1 MAILHASPT
10 TTSATDDHGVGNIF
24 DSPDGKKYKWVK
36 IADAVDLLTG
46 YVLTPASTDGTEVTP
61 DITSGSSKATRGVG
75 VALGAVDVSATPY
88 CFMQIAGV
96 ATVFTDGDVV
106 AGDAVVAD
114 SAADGRADT
123 MADGEEEQ
131 VFGFALAA
139 DSGSPTTAPVYLVG
153 CY

>member
-36 IADAVDLLTG
+36 IADAVDLATG
-46 YVLTPASTDGTEVTP
+46 YVLTPASTDGTEYTA

-75 VALGAVDVSATPY
+75 IALGAVDVSATPY

-96 ATVFTDGDVV
+96 ATVYTDGGVSAGEAVIAQPDV
-106 AGDAVVAD
+106 
-114 SAADGRADT
+114 DGQADT

-131 VFGFALAA
+131 VFGFALAD
-139 DSGSPTTAPVYLVG
+139 DSGSPTTAPVYLLG
-153 CY
+153 NF

>member
-36 IADAVDLLTG
+36 VVDVDLAVG
-46 YVLTPASTDGTEVTP
+46 YVVTPASVDGTEVTA
-61 DITSGSSKATRGVG
+61 DRSGGSQLALRGIG
-75 VALGAVDVSATPY
+75 VALGTVDISATPY
-88 CFMQIAGV
+88 CFVQIAGV
-96 ATVFTDGDVV
+96 ADVYSDGSV
-106 AGDAVVAD
+106 AAGEAVVAD
-114 SAADGRADT
+114 SATDGLADT

-131 VFGFALAA
+131 VFGFALEA
-139 DSGSPTTAPVYLVG
+139 DSGSPVTCAVYLVG